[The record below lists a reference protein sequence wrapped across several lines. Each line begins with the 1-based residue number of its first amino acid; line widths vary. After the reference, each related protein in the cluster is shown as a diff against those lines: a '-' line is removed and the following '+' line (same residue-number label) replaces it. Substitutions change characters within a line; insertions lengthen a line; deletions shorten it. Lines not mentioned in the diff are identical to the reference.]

1 MSNFD
6 DIFESTPQTDEFDK
20 EAWAAKKKA
29 ERDEVYALTDATAE
43 AVCADGGKF
52 REYLDVQAAFRNY
65 SATNALLI
73 LATKPDARRLG
84 DKDFWRDQG
93 VYIKRQEFGRPIK
106 IVESNGEYTRDDGS
120 IGVGLL
126 IAPAAHGGLPEIVA
140 RFPAV
145 MNDLFHI
152 ELCGDS
158 LKTVLVLLCAYGLA
172 VGVILSSRRNYRR
185 GEEHGSAKWGS
196 ARTVNRKYRAAEPE
210 DNKIFTQNVRMGLD
224 GRKHRRNLNTVVV
237 GGSGAGKTRFYAKP
251 NLCQA
256 NTSFTVLDPKGELLR
271 STGHLLR
278 QKGYEVRVLDL
289 LNMEKSHCYNPF
301 VYLRNDNDVQRLV
314 TNLFKSTTPKGSQ
327 SNDPFWD
334 TAASMLLLA
343 LIFYL
348 KYEAPPDEQ
357 NFPMVMEMLRAADV
371 REDCDEYTS
380 PLDELFERL
389 EMRNPDHIAV
399 KYYKDYHSGSAKTL
413 KSIQITLAARL
424 EKFNLSSLAAL
435 TATDELDLPSLGEKK
450 VALFAL
456 IPDNDTSFNF
466 LVSILYTQL
475 FQQLFYLADH
485 KYGGSLPV
493 PVHFLMDEFSN
504 VSLPEDFSKILAVM
518 RSRNVYVSIILQNV
532 AALKALFEKEWESI
546 LGNCDEFLYLGGN
559 ETSTHKLISESYL
572 GKSTIDTNTYGKS
585 SGRNGNYSTN
595 YQISGRE
602 LLTPDE
608 VRMLDNRYALLFIR
622 GERPVMDEKY
632 DILKHPNIALTE
644 DGGAAPYEHGGTEN
658 AVATLSFAGAA
669 AETLYEPNEPIPD
682 YELLSDED
690 IEALF

>member
-1 MSNFD
+1 MK
-6 DIFESTPQTDEFDK
+6 K
-20 EAWAAKKKA
+20 EH
-29 ERDEVYALTDATAE
+29 
-43 AVCADGGKF
+43 
-52 REYLDVQAAFRNY
+52 NP
-65 SATNALLI
+65 LI
-73 LATKPDARRLG
+73 LCL
-84 DKDFWRDQG
+84 
-93 VYIKRQEFGRPIK
+93 FGIIP
-106 IVESNGEYTRDDGS
+106 V
-120 IGVGLL
+120 VWLGLL
-126 IAPAAHGGLPEIVA
+126 IAPTAHGGLPEIVA

-145 MNDLFHI
+145 MNDPFHI

-185 GEEHGSAKWGS
+185 GEEHGSSKWGS
-196 ARTVNRKYRAAEPE
+196 ARTVNRKYRAAAPE
-210 DNKIFTQNVRMGLD
+210 ENKIFTQNVRMGLD
-224 GRKHRRNLNTVVV
+224 GRKHSRNLNTVVV

-271 STGHLLR
+271 SAGHLLR

-301 VYLRNDNDVQRLV
+301 VYLRDDNDVQRLV

-334 TAASMLLLA
+334 TAASMLLMA

-389 EMRNPDHIAV
+389 EMREPDHIAV

-532 AALKALFEKEWESI
+532 AALKALFEKNGSQSSATAMS
-546 LGNCDEFLYLGGN
+546 FF
-559 ETSTHKLISESYL
+559 TSAATKH
-572 GKSTIDTNTYGKS
+572 
-585 SGRNGNYSTN
+585 
-595 YQISGRE
+595 
-602 LLTPDE
+602 
-608 VRMLDNRYALLFIR
+608 
-622 GERPVMDEKY
+622 RP
-632 DILKHPNIALTE
+632 T
-644 DGGAAPYEHGGTEN
+644 
-658 AVATLSFAGAA
+658 S
-669 AETLYEPNEPIPD
+669 
-682 YELLSDED
+682 
-690 IEALF
+690 

>member
-1 MSNFD
+1 MKRGNNPLVLCLF
-6 DIFESTPQTDEFDK
+6 
-20 EAWAAKKKA
+20 
-29 ERDEVYALTDATAE
+29 
-43 AVCADGGKF
+43 G
-52 REYLDVQAAFRNY
+52 
-65 SATNALLI
+65 I
-73 LATKPDARRLG
+73 LPVVWL
-84 DKDFWRDQG
+84 
-93 VYIKRQEFGRPIK
+93 
-106 IVESNGEYTRDDGS
+106 
-120 IGVGLL
+120 GLL
-126 IAPAAHGGLPEIVA
+126 IAHAAHGGLPEIVA

-145 MNDLFHI
+145 MNDPFHI

-158 LKTVLVLLCAYGLA
+158 LKTVLILLCAYGLA
-172 VGVILSSRRNYRR
+172 MGVILSSRRNYRR

-278 QKGYEVRVLDL
+278 QKGYEVRVMDL

-301 VYLRNDNDVQRLV
+301 VYLRDDNDVQRLV

-371 REDCDEYTS
+371 REDMDEYTS

-389 EMRNPDHIAV
+389 EMREPDHIAV

-485 KYGGSLPV
+485 KYDGSLPV

-504 VSLPEDFSKILAVM
+504 VSLPDDFSKILAVM
-518 RSRNVYVSIILQNV
+518 RSRQVFVSIILQNV

-658 AVATLSFAGAA
+658 AVATLSFAEAA
-669 AETLYEPNEPIPD
+669 AETVSAPNEPTLD